1 MTRMEEDNLPQP
13 LPHRLVEVMLV
24 VGFDEDTGLPKPPG
38 KEPEIDYS
46 LDNIFKNDYEPCVLA
61 AVSSSTMVYFHPFI
75 RKDETYPPSNTHATH
90 SSSQMTSLPE
100 LSVSRQIHRFS
111 KHPTRLLS
119 SSRNPKIMSHHMS
132 TKGQVIAV
140 PELPVSDEVIRSV
153 AAFCFPDGAKVYKE
167 RPENCVHFLVLTD
180 MSGSETYTSCL
191 TFYRP
196 YIVEKD
202 EQGNL
207 YFSLETSPAALEFGQ
222 TKCYTPN
229 CILLISKYPYYTVL
243 KACLSS
249 LTALIEKDQ
258 KDMYTFIK
266 EYAHILT
273 WTPVPPAGDVAI
285 ELNLCQLSLTIN
297 PPDHCEKPVIDFPMY
312 LTFLCFPIEEVLR
325 IITCILVEER
335 LLFLTTNYAL
345 LTVVMESF
353 RNFILPFSWR
363 FTYVPVLPSKS
374 LGFLQ
379 APGTFMFGCHS
390 RHKEEAEQVEGLVLV
405 DIDTGMVKIN
415 PDENGKVKNIPMMPL
430 EPANVFKSKCKQIV
444 LQFTLMDLN
453 RPFIYNM
460 EELHQ
465 RYNMKIR
472 QCNSALASSCLELMV
487 NLFRDIIFDTR
498 VEHRR
503 FKRDSFLDRK
513 NESDREFYERV
524 SSSDMFKVF
533 LQDRF
538 NEKSDYWSDL
548 EMRTRKEA
556 GVEQN
561 PKANLVIGGR
571 RLIRK
576 ASSLTLFS
584 QIVSPDKDFI
594 KFKLPDIVNSRQY
607 VKNSLVAL
615 NKAVKECPDYGQRAT
630 FQYLRGLFHVAN
642 GDNIA
647 AMDDLINLSAATVS
661 LHHSRFV
668 LRMLLLF

>member
-285 ELNLCQLSLTIN
+285 
-297 PPDHCEKPVIDFPMY
+297 
-312 LTFLCFPIEEVLR
+312 
-325 IITCILVEER
+325 
-335 LLFLTTNYAL
+335 
-345 LTVVMESF
+345 SF

-453 RPFIYNM
+453 R
-460 EELHQ
+460 
-465 RYNMKIR
+465 
-472 QCNSALASSCLELMV
+472 
-487 NLFRDIIFDTR
+487 DIIFDTR

-571 RLIRK
+571 SHLKKYWRL
-576 ASSLTLFS
+576 S
-584 QIVSPDKDFI
+584 
-594 KFKLPDIVNSRQY
+594 
-607 VKNSLVAL
+607 
-615 NKAVKECPDYGQRAT
+615 
-630 FQYLRGLFHVAN
+630 
-642 GDNIA
+642 
-647 AMDDLINLSAATVS
+647 
-661 LHHSRFV
+661 
-668 LRMLLLF
+668 